1 MLNILIDPS
10 NERKIVDFRPLGFRD
25 MMVLGRYSYAYA
37 HDPLEEHTHG
47 NMFEICYLDE
57 GSQPYISEGKKYCLK
72 GGDVFVSLPREV
84 HGSGPSPL
92 GRGRLYWML
101 IRVPST
107 RERFLNLTPPEGR
120 QLVESLLGIQYRQFR
135 GRRLLKYYLENIFR
149 VYDEP
154 DTRLQTAE
162 LKNWMLRFLLDILSD
177 ATLHEEAR
185 VSSPITTVQ
194 EFIDEH
200 LLEEPLSLEALADMV
215 NLSLSRFKTRF
226 KHEVG
231 VAPGGYII
239 MRKVEKAKELLGDRD
254 RSITDIAFDLGFSSS
269 QYFATA
275 FKRYTGTT
283 PRQFRAG
290 SDISMREARKPTRI
304 DY

>member
-1 MLNILIDPS
+1 ML
-10 NERKIVDFRPLGFRD
+10 R
-25 MMVLGRYSYAYA
+25 
-37 HDPLEEHTHG
+37 
-47 NMFEICYLDE
+47 
-57 GSQPYISEGKKYCLK
+57 
-72 GGDVFVSLPREV
+72 
-84 HGSGPSPL
+84 
-92 GRGRLYWML
+92 RLL
-101 IRVPST
+101 
-107 RERFLNLTPPEGR
+107 L
-120 QLVESLLGIQYRQFR
+120 LVIQYRQFR

-239 MRKVEKAKELLGDRD
+239 MRKVEKAKELLSGEAGIGDC
-254 RSITDIAFDLGFSSS
+254 
-269 QYFATA
+269 
-275 FKRYTGTT
+275 
-283 PRQFRAG
+283 
-290 SDISMREARKPTRI
+290 SDQA
-304 DY
+304 